1 MRKKQNVLQPYKI
14 TFFFKIRKSTNFSI
28 FFRLKDLLTAATSQ
42 SVKQCRIRLQ
52 GADCDDGLDYTVN
65 DICIQGQCRGQQDY
79 CKKHGVDCEPHT
91 SCLISGSCKAETGHC
106 AYTAQPDGTLCDDDR
121 KNTANDKCLDGRCV
135 GTPVDLCASA
145 ECQAQN
151 DCWTDPVCDA
161 ETGDCLSWP
170 KANNAPC
177 DDGRADTTADRCI
190 ESVCMGVPPEQEFD
204 SLGIG
209 ECAERVPS
217 PTGDGIVSQYF
228 PNGARVTYGAEFS
241 GEVNGVPLSDLDGV
255 VLSTSGSMVY
265 VRFAFRPGLQNT
277 VNDQKAKCQPVQL
290 ADGCQT
296 FETDV

>member
-1 MRKKQNVLQPYKI
+1 MGIVTKI
-14 TFFFKIRKSTNFSI
+14 LVGRS
-28 FFRLKDLLTAATSQ
+28 
-42 SVKQCRIRLQ
+42 
-52 GADCDDGLDYTVN
+52 
-65 DICIQGQCRGQQDY
+65 
-79 CKKHGVDCEPHT
+79 
-91 SCLISGSCKAETGHC
+91 LISAVGGVRVGGDHILLGEGLTPILLDPSNKVV
-106 AYTAQPDGTLCDDDR
+106 PM
-121 KNTANDKCLDGRCV
+121 KND
-135 GTPVDLCASA
+135 
-145 ECQAQN
+145 
-151 DCWTDPVCDA
+151 
-161 ETGDCLSWP
+161 
-170 KANNAPC
+170 
-177 DDGRADTTADRCI
+177 
-190 ESVCMGVPPEQEFD
+190 PEQEFD